1 MYGLMLAEVHQACRE
16 PREVGDG
23 VEEDLGG
30 LVHGLAVTLLGHL
43 LDAVHV
49 GRRDEFRALD
59 GQDVVDER
67 LGRLALQLGLRGQ
80 VVGRAA

>member
-30 LVHGLAVTLLGHL
+30 LVHGLAVTP
-43 LDAVHV
+43 
-49 GRRDEFRALD
+49 
-59 GQDVVDER
+59 
-67 LGRLALQLGLRGQ
+67 LGRLLWMRSTLGAEMNSVRSMDEM
-80 VVGRAA
+80 